1 VTPAGRA
8 ANVPPMRR
16 LLVPALACAALALPA
31 AGPAA
36 AASSSL
42 PPFRAVVRALSPQE
56 RADMTP
62 SVWRRGCP
70 VALSQLRHVSLPF
83 VGFGGRARRGALVV
97 NASAAQDV
105 VGAVPERYR
114 ARFPIHRMKPIQ
126 AYGGD
131 DFRSIE
137 ADNTSAF
144 NCRPATGS
152 SNWSNHAYGLA
163 IDLNPLENPY
173 VSGGRTSHRG
183 SVPYLDRSPYRKG
196 MIVEGGVVTRAFD
209 ARGWGW
215 GGRWSDPVDYQHLS
229 VNGR

>member
-1 VTPAGRA
+1 
-8 ANVPPMRR
+8 MRR
-16 LLVPALACAALALPA
+16 LLVPALACAVLAPALA

-36 AASSSL
+36 AASSSSL
-42 PPFRAVVRALSPQE
+42 PPYRAVVRALTPQE

-70 VALSQLRHVSLPF
+70 VALSQLRHVSLPY

-97 NASAAQDV
+97 NASATGDV
-105 VGAVPERYR
+105 VAAFRELYR
-114 ARFPIHRMKPIQ
+114 ARFPIRRMKPIQ

-173 VSGGRTSHRG
+173 VSGGRTSHPR
-183 SVPYLDRSPYRKG
+183 SVPYLVRSPYRKG
-196 MIVEGGVVTRAFD
+196 MIIEGGVVTRAFD

-215 GGRWSDPVDYQHLS
+215 GGRWSGTIDYQHLS

>member
-1 VTPAGRA
+1 MP
-8 ANVPPMRR
+8 RR
-16 LLVPALACAALALPA
+16 LPILAAALLLSAVVTTAQA
-31 AGPAA
+31 APRV
-36 AASSSL
+36 
-42 PPFRAVVRALSPQE
+42 PPFRAVVRALSASE

-70 VALSQLRHVSLPF
+70 VALEGLRHVSLPYI
-83 VGFGGRARRGALVV
+83 GFGGRARRGALVV
-97 NASAAQDV
+97 NASAADDV
-105 VGAVPERYR
+105 VAAFRALYR
-114 ARFPIHRMKPIQ
+114 ARFPIRRMRPIQ

-163 IDLNPLENPY
+163 IDINPIENPY
-173 VSGGRTSHRG
+173 VSGGRTSHPA
-183 SVPYLDRSPYRKG
+183 SVPYLDRSRVRPG
-196 MIVEGGVVTRAFD
+196 MAVEGGALVGAFD

-215 GGRWSDPVDYQHLS
+215 GGRWSGTVDFQHFS
-229 VNGR
+229 SNGR